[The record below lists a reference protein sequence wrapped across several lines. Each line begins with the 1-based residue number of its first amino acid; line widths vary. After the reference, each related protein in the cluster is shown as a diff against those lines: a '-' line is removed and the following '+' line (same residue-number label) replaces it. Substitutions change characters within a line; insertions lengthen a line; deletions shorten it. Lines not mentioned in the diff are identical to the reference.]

1 MDQGDE
7 GGKGGGKRE
16 TAEWRDLGLGRE
28 RVGRVRGNE
37 RNRGLL
43 GGKVIVGRG
52 GGGSPA
58 EPGTCRINT
67 HTHTL
72 EGHIF

>member
-16 TAEWRDLGLGRE
+16 TAERRDLGLGRE

-43 GGKVIVGRG
+43 GGKVIVG
-52 GGGSPA
+52 GGS
-58 EPGTCRINT
+58 G
-67 HTHTL
+67 L
-72 EGHIF
+72 DG

>member
-16 TAEWRDLGLGRE
+16 TAERRDLGLGRE

-37 RNRGLL
+37 RNRGRLL
-43 GGKVIVGRG
+43 GGKVIVSRG
-52 GGGSPA
+52 GGGGGES
-58 EPGTCRINT
+58 C
-67 HTHTL
+67 
-72 EGHIF
+72 

>member
-7 GGKGGGKRE
+7 GGKGGGKGE
-16 TAEWRDLGLGRE
+16 TAERRDLGLGRE

-52 GGGSPA
+52 GGES
-58 EPGTCRINT
+58 C
-67 HTHTL
+67 
-72 EGHIF
+72 